1 MTSFLRAL
9 PRLLDPDPEAD
20 PMEQELTREQVEAMD
35 ETMTVATHR
44 VTQLHRRR
52 ELADHFAPG
61 VIEGPRDCQEHH
73 DWEDN
78 KRLACEGWGRLSLQ
92 IKALIALVLVLAGI
106 AVGAFLGTRLGAWLS
121 TLDLSALAHISG
133 GKS

>member
-9 PRLLDPDPEAD
+9 PHLLDPDPEAD

-35 ETMTVATHR
+35 ETMTFSTR
-44 VTQLHRRR
+44 LVTQMHRRR

-61 VIEGPRDCQEHH
+61 AIEKHERVTWVDV
-73 DWEDN
+73 
-78 KRLACEGWGRLSLQ
+78 
-92 IKALIALVLVLAGI
+92 ALVLLFYALGAALMAALFAFGAWLAGALI
-106 AVGAFLGTRLGAWLS
+106 AWLS
-121 TLDLSALAHISG
+121 TIDLSALAMLMG

>member
-20 PMEQELTREQVEAMD
+20 PMEHPALTREQVAAMD
-35 ETMTVATHR
+35 ETMTFSTHR

-61 VIEGPRDCQEHH
+61 VIEKHERTTWSDIAIVLLAYLAGAVV
-73 DWEDN
+73 
-78 KRLACEGWGRLSLQ
+78 LACLFAFGAW
-92 IKALIALVLVLAGI
+92 LAGLL
-106 AVGAFLGTRLGAWLS
+106 FAWLS
-121 TLDLSALAHISG
+121 TLDLSALAHLV

>member
-35 ETMTVATHR
+35 ETMTFNTHR
-44 VTQLHRRR
+44 VTQMHRRR

-61 VIEGPRDCQEHH
+61 VIEKHERVTWVDV
-73 DWEDN
+73 
-78 KRLACEGWGRLSLQ
+78 
-92 IKALIALVLVLAGI
+92 ALVLAVYVAGTALLAACI
-106 AVGAFLGTRLGAWLS
+106 AFGAWLAGALIGWLS
-121 TLDLSALAHISG
+121 TIDLSALMHIAG